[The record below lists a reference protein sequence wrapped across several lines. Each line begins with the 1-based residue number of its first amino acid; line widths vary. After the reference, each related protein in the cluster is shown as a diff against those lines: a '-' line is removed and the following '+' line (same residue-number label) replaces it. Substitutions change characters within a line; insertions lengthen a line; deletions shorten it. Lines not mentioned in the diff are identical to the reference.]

1 MPAAQTVGFDVVLD
15 AVEPLCRV
23 GRPLVEGDD
32 VVAVGLG
39 RGGGR
44 SSLDPRGIAGEVL
57 DSNAG
62 GVRSGQERANDSR
75 VRGEGV
81 ADLEIDAVVGKDAR
95 VAVRVGDVVY
105 ESRLEFLVPK
115 RKKKKKGW
123 KEFGRRGGSRKA
135 YEE

>member
-115 RKKKKKGW
+115 SKKKKKGW